1 MAGGDGVE
9 GGFAAEAA
17 TAGGEDVAGEGGEVD
32 GGGRAEEDVND
43 VAGGVGGGGAL
54 VDLEDIGGGGDDALG
69 EEEAGGELRVVAG
82 GAHGEGD
89 GAAFDADFERFFEG
103 DGVVERRGIRG
114 LVVARYR
121 AEDGEGR
128 GGHEGRRK

>member
-17 TAGGEDVAGEGGEVD
+17 AAGGEDVAGKGGEID
-32 GGGRAEEDVND
+32 DGGRAEEDVND

-54 VDLEDIGGGGDDALG
+54 VDLEDIGGGGNDALG
-69 EEEAGGELRVVAG
+69 EEEAGGEFRVVTR

-89 GAAFDADFERFFEG
+89 GAAFDADLEGFFEG
-103 DGVVERRGIRG
+103 DGVVELRGRNDG
-114 LVVARYR
+114 VARYW
-121 AEDGEGR
+121 AEDREGR
-128 GGHEGRRK
+128 GGHGRR